1 MNDQID
7 HELETRLR
15 SAYRTGELPAAPSRL
30 LDALERVP
38 DAIVVGR
45 RAAGTRP
52 AGRRASF
59 GLLGIAAVLAVG
71 GALAIGGGG
80 LLRGIVPAPTPQL
93 PPSAVPGTVI
103 TYAIQWSSETPS
115 DPATVARLLQV
126 IEDRVAA
133 TGAVG
138 LTVRAAGEDRIV
150 VGLPAGLDTAPFR
163 QLIGQRGETTFVSL
177 GTTALERGDPVDPA
191 TNPALFAADGIAGA
205 SVGTDQNGARVV
217 DIALTPA
224 ATLQFADYTAAHI
237 SEYFAIVV
245 DGRVLTAPV
254 IHSEVP
260 SGEVQISQGSTLG
273 GYPADEAAALVAIL
287 VSGPLPV
294 AITEIL
300 VEPGPVDPGPTGTAP
315 PVATAKPSAS
325 SVDRLTVCPP
335 RLDVQYQQLECD
347 QAISDALLLLPTEHP
362 IVSQSNSCISA
373 LRSPAIRTQSSTAP
387 STRLGS

>member
-93 PPSAVPGTVI
+93 APSAVPGTVI

-163 QLIGQRGETTFVSL
+163 QLIGQRGETTFVPL

-191 TNPALFAADGIAGA
+191 TNSGVVRRRRDRR
-205 SVGTDQNGARVV
+205 SVGRHG
-217 DIALTPA
+217 
-224 ATLQFADYTAAHI
+224 
-237 SEYFAIVV
+237 SE
-245 DGRVLTAPV
+245 RR
-254 IHSEVP
+254 
-260 SGEVQISQGSTLG
+260 
-273 GYPADEAAALVAIL
+273 
-287 VSGPLPV
+287 
-294 AITEIL
+294 
-300 VEPGPVDPGPTGTAP
+300 
-315 PVATAKPSAS
+315 AS
-325 SVDRLTVCPP
+325 RGH
-335 RLDVQYQQLECD
+335 R
-347 QAISDALLLLPTEHP
+347 SDAGGDAAIRRLHRRPHLRVFRDRGRWPGAHGAGHP
-362 IVSQSNSCISA
+362 
-373 LRSPAIRTQSSTAP
+373 LRGPERRSPDLPGQHARWVS
-387 STRLGS
+387 R